1 MGSFQLRGPDYLIKC
16 QTEKKTVRAY
26 ILFCWHQLINILSD
40 HVPFFVPL
48 HDPLPHLQD
57 KYRSPRYHILTQH
70 HLKTE
75 KHKGHTIF
83 AHFFVEKENLSRN
96 LFFSFC
102 SFSYSFHWPGLHHM
116 YMLATS
122 EAGKAWIPGMHCAI
136 GCGGGKQ
143 DAKLVHNICLT
154 ILTF

>member
-40 HVPFFVPL
+40 HVAFFVPL

-57 KYRSPRYHILTQH
+57 KYHSPRYHILTQH

-83 AHFFVEKENLSRN
+83 AHFFFVEKENLSRN
-96 LFFSFC
+96 LFFFLLQFFLFIPLTRIASHVHAGYKWSWEGMDPWDALC
-102 SFSYSFHWPGLHHM
+102 NWVWR
-116 YMLATS
+116 
-122 EAGKAWIPGMHCAI
+122 GKARCQIS
-136 GCGGGKQ
+136 
-143 DAKLVHNICLT
+143 T
-154 ILTF
+154 